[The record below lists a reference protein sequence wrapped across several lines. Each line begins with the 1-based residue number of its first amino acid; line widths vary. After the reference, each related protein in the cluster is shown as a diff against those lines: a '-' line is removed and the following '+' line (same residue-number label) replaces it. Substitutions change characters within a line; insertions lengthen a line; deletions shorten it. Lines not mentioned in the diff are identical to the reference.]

1 MSKNKKYTVKLS
13 ETEID
18 FLRDCIDFQFQMSG
32 YDDLLMEKDKWQIK
46 DKNKLI
52 DIEEKLKNVVYPPI
66 KLNLPNQTKLEKL
79 MMEVLSK

>member
-1 MSKNKKYTVKLS
+1 MRKNKKYKITLS
-13 ETEID
+13 ENDIE
-18 FLRDCIDFQFQMSG
+18 FLRDCIDFQFEMSG
-32 YDDLLMEKDKWQIK
+32 YNDPLMEQDKWQIK

-52 DIEEKLKNVVYPPI
+52 NIEEKLKNVVYPPI